1 MARHLD
7 ADPEGMLRMTNQ
19 KFEHRFA
26 WIERALAARGKTP
39 TQATLAE
46 MDALWDAAK
55 AAEKAGAPADEA

>member
-1 MARHLD
+1 
-7 ADPEGMLRMTNQ
+7 MTNR
-19 KFEHRFA
+19 KFERRFA

-55 AAEKAGAPADEA
+55 AAENAKAPAQGA